1 MPTAFCAFHPDLEAV
16 ARCKNCRKLLCNKC
30 RVRGHDGWYCGDEC
44 LKHQKAQQEVVQAHD
59 AGAKRSGGMVGLI
72 VKLVVVLAVAGA
84 LYWVFIQQGVRSLDD
99 LKNLL
104 P

>member
-16 ARCKNCRKLLCNKC
+16 ARCKGCRKLLCTKC

-44 LKHQKAQQEVVQAHD
+44 LKKQKKQQDTVDAHD
-59 AGAKRSGGMVGLI
+59 AGAKRGGRGGLI
-72 VKLVVVLAVAGA
+72 VKLVILAAVVGG
-84 LYWVFIQQGVRSLDD
+84 LYYVFGVEGVRSVGD